1 MVGPARKNEKGLT
14 LLETV
19 VALAIV
25 FIVFLGLAEAGLLVL
40 EFNIN
45 NTIRDEGVRVTE
57 MEMAQVRNTA
67 FAALPVGA
75 TIRPTVSRQVRGLT
89 VNYVP
94 TWNVTQLN
102 ADNLQVAINVT
113 WTRNAWT
120 SSGRKMRD
128 YSHQVT
134 TIVRKR

>member
-45 NTIRDEGVRVTE
+45 NSIRDEGVRVTE

-67 FAALPVGA
+67 FAALPSGA
-75 TIRPTVSRQVRGLT
+75 TIRPAVSRQVRGLT
-89 VNYVP
+89 VSYSP
-94 TWNVTQLN
+94 AWNITQLN

-120 SSGRKMRD
+120 PSGRKMRN